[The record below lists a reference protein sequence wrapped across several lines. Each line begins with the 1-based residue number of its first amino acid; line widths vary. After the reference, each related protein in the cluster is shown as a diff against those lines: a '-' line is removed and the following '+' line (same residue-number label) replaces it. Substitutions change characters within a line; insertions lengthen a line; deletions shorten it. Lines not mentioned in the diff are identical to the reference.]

1 MAASSLASVT
11 QEMRLPRLV
20 GHRGEAARAPENTL
34 AAIRMAAASGLRWVE
49 IDAKLSGDG
58 VPILFHDDTLDRTT
72 NGEGPVAATP
82 FDAIR
87 ALDAGGWFGPAFA
100 GEPVPTLAEALELLV
115 ALDMGANVEIKPC
128 PGRDM
133 ETAQSVC
140 ATIGEGWPRG
150 RDRLLISS
158 FSQAA
163 LARAREVAPA
173 LPRGLL
179 VWDRVATMIED
190 ARALDCVSIHCAHQ
204 HLTAALA
211 RAVKQ
216 AGYILVVYTVN
227 EPALARQLIEWGVDT
242 IITDDS
248 GMPGTAAPENTG
260 RASDRGEVPAA

>member
-1 MAASSLASVT
+1 MAASLLASVS
-11 QEMRLPRLV
+11 QKLRLPRLV

-49 IDAKLSGDG
+49 FDAKLSGDG

-82 FDAIR
+82 FAAIR
-87 ALDAGGWFGPAFA
+87 TLDAGAWFSAAFA
-100 GEPVPTLAEALELLV
+100 GEPVPTLAEALDLLV
-115 ALDMGANVEIKPC
+115 ALDIGANVEIKPC

-133 ETAQSVC
+133 ETAQAVC
-140 ATIGEGWPRG
+140 ATIGTHWPR
-150 RDRLLISS
+150 DRGGLLISS
-158 FSQAA
+158 FSRSA
-163 LARAREVAPA
+163 LDRAREVALD

-179 VWDRVATMIED
+179 VWDRVGTMIED
-190 ARALDCVSIHCAHQ
+190 AAALDCVSIHCAHQ
-204 HLTAALA
+204 HLTARMA

-248 GMPGTAAPENTG
+248 GTLGAAAPENTG
-260 RASDRGEVPAA
+260 RVSDRGEVPAT